1 MSKVSALI
9 SDDRPVI
16 RIYGEDTHDHVEI
29 EFDTQ
34 SDANVAVERL
44 NELFKKATGLV
55 FRSGMRGDVDRYR
68 GR

>member
-1 MSKVSALI
+1 MSKVTALI

-16 RIYGEDTHDHVEI
+16 HIYGEDTGDHHVEI
-29 EFDTQ
+29 GFETQ

-55 FRSGMRGDVDRYR
+55 FRSDPGDV